1 MNLPTEP
8 AAPSSAAVKTA
19 AAHLFHASRRPVRVT
34 AGWAWLRRLTELEAF
49 TQPLHW
55 APDGDP
61 SYALRVREL

>member
-1 MNLPTEP
+1 MSLPTEH

-19 AAHLFHASRRPVRVT
+19 AAQLFHASRRPVPT
-34 AGWAWLRRLTELEAF
+34 MAGWAWLRRLTELDAF

-55 APDGDP
+55 GPEGDP